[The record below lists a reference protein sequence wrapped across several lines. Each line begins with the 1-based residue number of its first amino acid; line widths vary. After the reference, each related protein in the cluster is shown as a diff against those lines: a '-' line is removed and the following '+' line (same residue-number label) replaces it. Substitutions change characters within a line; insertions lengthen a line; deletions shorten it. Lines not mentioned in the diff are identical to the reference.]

1 MKPFLRSLWLLP
13 TLLTAASSPPALPA
27 DHAQRMARGLKLF
40 DGEVAALLKQN
51 CLKCHGGE
59 KVKSDFDLA
68 TREDLLRGG
77 SHGAVLVPFDSKG
90 SSLVAQINHAKEPHM
105 PDSSPKLPDE
115 AISKIAAWIDDGAP
129 YSAPLIAGKKPKKDS
144 SVVTEE
150 DRQWWAFRPLK
161 KVQAKSIDELL
172 LKNAKGMSF
181 APPAEKAALVRR
193 LSLDLTGLPPNR
205 TDQSDLSDLADR
217 LLASPAYAERW
228 ARHWLDVARYA
239 ESTGFEQDYDRPYA
253 FHYRDFVIKALNS
266 DMPYDQFV
274 KWQLAGDEYE
284 PQNPLALAA
293 TGFLGAGV
301 FPSQITANEVESSR
315 YDAMDDMLGTT
326 SGAML
331 GLTLSCARCHDHKF
345 DPLPTRDY
353 YAMLS
358 TFTTTTRM
366 NVDVLPDGKV
376 TSAITTMNAKKNTP
390 VVPNATRM
398 MICGEGYD
406 PIVMHTQGGPF
417 FDKTHV
423 LKRGNPLMKDGEATQ
438 GFLQVL
444 SKTGDAKRWQWQP
457 PKDAKYS
464 GRRRSL
470 SNWITDVDQGAGAL
484 LARVIVNRLW
494 QHHFGTGLVPTPN
507 DFGKTGTAC
516 TQPELLDWLAGQL
529 IANGWKLKPLHKMIL
544 MSRAWQQSSARDA
557 KKEAADPTNG
567 LFMRFVPQRLEA
579 EAIRDSM
586 LSVSGVLDPTMFGPG
601 TRDENSKRRSI
612 YFNIKRSQL
621 IGSMVAFDQPEPLV
635 SQGARPTTTVAPQAL
650 VLMNSPQARSWADGL
665 AKLVSTAGD
674 ATKQIA
680 MIYRLC
686 FNREPKADEAAAGA
700 DFLKSGASLADY
712 CQVVLSLNEFIYV
725 N

>member
-1 MKPFLRSLWLLP
+1 MRILLFIIHASAV
-13 TLLTAASSPPALPA
+13 LAASPPP
-27 DHAQRMARGLKLF
+27 DHAKRMESGLKLF
-40 DGEVAALLKQN
+40 DSEVAAILKQN

-77 SHGAVLVPFDSKG
+77 SHGSVVVPFDARG
-90 SSLVAQINHAKEPHM
+90 SLLMALIRHEKEPMM
-105 PDSSPKLPDE
+105 PDSSPKLPE
-115 AISKIAAWIDDGAP
+115 ASLLKIATWIDSGAP
-129 YSAPLIAGKKPKKDS
+129 YSAPLIAGKKPKKDA
-144 SVVTEE
+144 SVVTDE
-150 DRQWWAFRPLK
+150 DRQWWAFQPLK
-161 KVQAKSIDELL
+161 KVQAKSIDDLL

-181 APPAEKAALVRR
+181 APPAEKEVLVRR
-193 LSLDLTGLPPNR
+193 LYLDLTGLPPDLSDS
-205 TDQSDLSDLADR
+205 TDLSDLTDR
-217 LLASPAYAERW
+217 LLASPAYGERW

-239 ESTGFEQDYDRPYA
+239 ESTGFEQDYDRPFA

-274 KWQLAGDEYE
+274 KWQVAGDEYE

-326 SGAML
+326 ASAML

-366 NVDVLPDGKV
+366 NVDVHRDGQV
-376 TSAITTMNAKKNTP
+376 TSAVTTMNAKKNTP
-390 VVPNATRM
+390 AIEGATRM
-398 MICGEGYD
+398 MICAEGYD

-417 FDKTHV
+417 FDKTYV

-444 SKTGDAKRWQWQP
+444 SKSSDTKRWKWQP
-457 PKDAKYS
+457 PLGAKSS
-464 GRRRSL
+464 GKRRTL
-470 SNWITDVDQGAGAL
+470 SNWITDVDGGAGAL

-507 DFGKTGTAC
+507 DFGKTGTPG
-516 TQPELLDWLAGQL
+516 TQPELLDWLATKL
-529 IANGWKLKPLHKMIL
+529 IDNGWKLKPMHKLIL
-544 MSRAWQQSSARDA
+544 SSRAWQQSSARDA
-557 KKEAADPTNG
+557 KKEAADPANG
-567 LFMRFVPQRLEA
+567 LFMRFVPYRLEG

-586 LSVSGVLDPTMFGPG
+586 LFVSGQLDPTMHGPG

-635 SQGARPTTTVAPQAL
+635 SQGSRPTTTVAPQAL
-650 VLMNSPQARSWADGL
+650 ILMNSPQARQWAEGL
-665 AKLVSTAGD
+665 AKRVSAAGGP
-674 ATKQIA
+674 AKQIA
-680 MIYRLC
+680 MTYQLC
-686 FNREPKADEAAAGA
+686 FHRLPTAAEVTTGL
-700 DFLKSGASLADY
+700 DFLKSGASMADY
-712 CQVVLSLNEFIYV
+712 CQVMMSLNELVYV
-725 N
+725 K

>member
-1 MKPFLRSLWLLP
+1 MRFLLFILTTSSALAANLP
-13 TLLTAASSPPALPA
+13 P
-27 DHAQRMARGLKLF
+27 DHAQRMERGLKLF
-40 DGEVAALLKQN
+40 QQDVAALLKEN

-59 KVKSDFDLA
+59 KVKSDFDMA

-77 SHGAVLVPFDSKG
+77 SHGSVVVPFDAKS

-105 PDSSPKLPDE
+105 PDSSPKLPEE

-144 SVVTEE
+144 SVVTDE
-150 DRQWWAFRPLK
+150 DRQWWAFQPLK

-172 LKNAKGMSF
+172 LKNAKGMTF
-181 APPAEKAALVRR
+181 APAADKAVLVRR
-193 LSLDLTGLPPNR
+193 LFLDLTGLPPSEVLD
-205 TDQSDLSDLADR
+205 TADLSDLIDA
-217 LLASPAYAERW
+217 LLESPRYGERW

-239 ESTGFEQDYDRPYA
+239 ESTGFEQDYDRPFA

-326 SGAML
+326 AGGML

-366 NVDVLPDGKV
+366 NVDVHPDGKV

-390 VVPNATRM
+390 AIQGATRM
-398 MICGEGYD
+398 MICAEGYD

-423 LKRGNPLMKDGEATQ
+423 LKRGNPLMKDGEAVQ

-444 SKTGDAKRWQWQP
+444 SKPGDSKRWQWQP
-457 PKDAKYS
+457 PKDAKYN

-507 DFGKTGTAC
+507 DFGKTGTPC

-529 IANGWKLKPLHKMIL
+529 ITNGWKLKPIHKMIL

-557 KKEAADPTNG
+557 KKEAADPANG

-586 LSVSGVLDPTMFGPG
+586 LAVSGVLDATMFGPG

-621 IGSMVAFDQPEPLV
+621 IGSMVAFDLPEPLV

-650 VLMNSPQARSWADGL
+650 VLMNSPQSRSWAEGL
-665 AKLVSTAGD
+665 AKRVSAAGD
-674 ATKQIA
+674 AAKQIA

-686 FNREPKADEAAAGA
+686 FNRVPKADEVAAGA
-700 DFLKSGASLADY
+700 EFLKSAGSLADY